1 MNLTPAISNCLLTP
15 DLCSLIS
22 TYKKDLAT
30 GSKKEVKIDAK
41 TKIIKIEPELEP
53 ELWNKSWLL
62 GSGSE
67 MKERDIGDL
76 LSFWT
81 VASSEMAAIVS
92 KAIGADWFTK
102 ILPEIVDIVS
112 SVISTAPL

>member
-1 MNLTPAISNCLLTP
+1 MSSCLLTP
-15 DLCSLIS
+15 DLCSLMS
-22 TYKKDLAT
+22 TYKKELAT
-30 GSKKEVKIDAK
+30 GFKKEVKIDAK
-41 TKIIKIEPELEP
+41 TKIIKIEPEL
-53 ELWNKSWLL
+53 WNRSWLL

>member
-1 MNLTPAISNCLLTP
+1 M
-15 DLCSLIS
+15 S
-22 TYKKDLAT
+22 TIKKALAN
-30 GSKKEVKIDAK
+30 GFKKEGKMDAK
-41 TKIIKIEPELEP
+41 TKIITIEP